1 MKKQI
6 YFESFLEY
14 GVALLMNLCL
24 RTSGRKKCAEIAEQA
39 ITVLSSLLTHPN
51 QETRPYVNSSLYSIL
66 TLKSIREKAM
76 HLVSLNL
83 MMKIYLRLCS
93 RILIIVFDRLFA
105 LKNPIPKQKVN

>member
-1 MKKQI
+1 
-6 YFESFLEY
+6 
-14 GVALLMNLCL
+14 MNLCL

-76 HLVSLNL
+76 QLVSFN
-83 MMKIYLRLCS
+83 
-93 RILIIVFDRLFA
+93 
-105 LKNPIPKQKVN
+105 

>member
-1 MKKQI
+1 MINHNIIKWLMPLLGKTDRLSD
-6 YFESFLEY
+6 YTLEY

-66 TLKSIREKAM
+66 TLKSVRDKAIQ
-76 HLVSLNL
+76 LVCLI
-83 MMKIYLRLCS
+83 KI
-93 RILIIVFDRLFA
+93 
-105 LKNPIPKQKVN
+105 LKVYVKIFL